1 MTETSDNTDDSPYRL
16 AGGAYRPII
25 MLAAERLSRD
35 VREAGGSAA
44 DAIWIAEQTLL
55 ELFLRILPAG
65 QVDGHIDFSRDRML
79 NVWKRLNGDL
89 KAPAP
94 TTNATGTA

>member
-1 MTETSDNTDDSPYRL
+1 MTEIPDNIDDSPYRL
-16 AGGAYRPII
+16 ASGAYRPMIL
-25 MLAAERLSRD
+25 LAVERLCRD
-35 VREAGGSAA
+35 VREGGGSAA
-44 DAIWIAEQTLL
+44 DAIWIGEQTLL

-79 NVWKRLNGDL
+79 NVWRHRNGDP
-89 KAPAP
+89 KTPAP

>member
-1 MTETSDNTDDSPYRL
+1 LEGRH
-16 AGGAYRPII
+16 R
-25 MLAAERLSRD
+25 
-35 VREAGGSAA
+35 
-44 DAIWIAEQTLL
+44 DAIWIAAQTLL
-55 ELFLRILPAG
+55 ELFLLLPLG
-65 QVDGHIDFSRDRML
+65 QVDGHVDFSRDRML